1 MTASQRKHTPDRS
14 QDALREPLV
23 SETYLLFDRPVHSQM
38 ALPEL
43 PRLLDYQRDTP
54 AVAIRQMP
62 AGAAN
67 TDDFH
72 TCHEWRTEQ
81 GRLLCRCLRRGNDYL
96 LSFPRQ
102 ADFHIEAG
110 GTINCMPAPGVAQGL
125 LRHLLLNQVLPR
137 YLAHTGEQLLHASAV
152 TLANGTTVAFLG
164 ESGFGKS
171 TLASYCHLNGA
182 QFIDDDCILLR
193 SGEGGL
199 RIAGGVPTLRLY
211 PDSLRALGHNPAG
224 FAPYAQ
230 DLTDKLQMSLAGQ
243 QTHPVTSPVLQA
255 LFLLGAPDGV
265 PGNGAVTIT
274 PAGGQV
280 ALMSLVR
287 GAFNLNPADKNTLR
301 QMFQQRAQILAEG
314 LPVYHLNYP
323 RAHRALP
330 QVLQAL
336 LNWRHT

>member
-1 MTASQRKHTPDRS
+1 MTASQRTHAPDPS
-14 QDALREPLV
+14 QDALREPPAPD
-23 SETYLLFDRPVHSQM
+23 TYLLFGTPVHSNIP
-38 ALPEL
+38 LPEL
-43 PRLLDYQRDTP
+43 PRLPDYQGDAP
-54 AVAIRQMP
+54 AVAIRQIA
-62 AGAAN
+62 AGGFNA
-67 TDDFH
+67 DDFH

-81 GRLLCRCLRRGNDYL
+81 GRLLCRCLRRDTDYL

-110 GTINCMPAPGVAQGL
+110 GIINCLPAPGVAQGL

-152 TLANGTTVAFLG
+152 TLANGKTVAFLG

-199 RIAGGVPTLRLY
+199 RIVGGVPTVRLY

-224 FAPYAQ
+224 FAPYEQ
-230 DLTDKLQMSLAGQ
+230 DRTDKLQMSLSGQ
-243 QTHPVTSPVLQA
+243 HTHPVMPPILQG
-255 LFLLGAPDGV
+255 LFLLGAPGDV
-265 PGNGAVTIT
+265 PANGAVTIT

-287 GAFNLNPADKNTLR
+287 GAFNLNPADKHTLR
-301 QMFQQRAQILAEG
+301 QMFEQRAQILAEG
-314 LPVYHLNYP
+314 LPVCHLNYP
-323 RAHRALP
+323 RSHRALP

-336 LNWRHT
+336 LNWRHA

>member
-1 MTASQRKHTPDRS
+1 MIASHCKHVPDRP
-14 QDALREPLV
+14 QHALREPHV
-23 SETYLLFDRPVHSQM
+23 SDTYLLFDTRVYSQIPFPG
-38 ALPEL
+38 LP
-43 PRLLDYQRDTP
+43 DYQGDTP
-54 AVAIRQMP
+54 TVAIRQMA
-62 AGAAN
+62 AGRID
-67 TDDFH
+67 TDDFY

-81 GRLLCRCLRRGNDYL
+81 GRLVCRCLRRDTDYL
-96 LSFPRQ
+96 LSFPQQ

-110 GTINCMPAPGVAQGL
+110 GTINCLPAPGVAQGL

-152 TLANGTTVAFLG
+152 TLANGATVAFLG

-171 TLASYCHLNGA
+171 TLASYCHLHGA

-193 SGEGGL
+193 SGAAGL

-224 FAPYAQ
+224 FTPYA
-230 DLTDKLQMSLAGQ
+230 DRTDKLEMSVAGQ
-243 QTHPVTSPVLQA
+243 QTHLATPPILQA
-255 LFLLGAPDGV
+255 LFLLRAPGEAPAD
-265 PGNGAVTIT
+265 GAVTIT

-287 GAFNLNPADKNTLR
+287 GAFNLNPADRNTLR
-301 QMFQQRAQILAEG
+301 QMFQHHVQLLAGG
-314 LPVYHLNYP
+314 LPVYHLNFP
-323 RAHRALP
+323 KAHSALP

-336 LNWRHT
+336 LNLRHT

>member
-1 MTASQRKHTPDRS
+1 MTASPRKHTPDHS
-14 QDALREPLV
+14 QDTLREPLV
-23 SETYLLFDRPVHSQM
+23 SDTYLLFDTPIHSKM
-38 ALPEL
+38 PLPEL
-43 PRLLDYQRDTP
+43 PRLPDYQGETP
-54 AVAIRQMP
+54 AVTIRQMAP
-62 AGAAN
+62 GQAN
-67 TDDFH
+67 TGDFH
-72 TCHEWRTEQ
+72 TCHEWRTQQ
-81 GRLLCRCLRRGNDYL
+81 GRLVCRCLRRDTDYL
-96 LSFPRQ
+96 LSFPQQ

-152 TLANGTTVAFLG
+152 TLGNGTTVAFLG

-182 QFIDDDCILLR
+182 RFIDDDCILLR
-193 SGEGGL
+193 SGEAGL
-199 RIAGGVPTLRLY
+199 RITGGVPTLRLY

-230 DLTDKLQMSLAGQ
+230 DRTDKQQMSLAGQ
-243 QTHPVTSPVLQA
+243 QAHGETPLILQA
-255 LFLLGAPDGV
+255 LFLLGAPGEV
-265 PGNGAVTIT
+265 PAEGAVTIT

-301 QMFQQRAQILAEG
+301 QMFQRRAKILADG

-336 LNWRHT
+336 MNWRHA

>member
-1 MTASQRKHTPDRS
+1 MTASQRKHTPDPS
-14 QDALREPLV
+14 QDALREPSV
-23 SETYLLFDRPVHSQM
+23 PVTYLLFDTPVHSQIP
-38 ALPEL
+38 LPEL
-43 PRLLDYQRDTP
+43 PRLPDYRGDTP
-54 AVAIRQMP
+54 AVTIRWIA
-62 AGAAN
+62 AGRAD

-81 GRLLCRCLRRGNDYL
+81 GRLLCRCSRRDTDYL
-96 LSFPRQ
+96 LSFPQQ

-110 GTINCMPAPGVAQGL
+110 GNINCVPAPGVAQGL

-152 TLANGTTVAFLG
+152 TLANGATIAFLG

-211 PDSLRALGHNPAG
+211 QDSLRALGHNPAG
-224 FAPYAQ
+224 FARYAGGR
-230 DLTDKLQMSLAGQ
+230 TDKLQMSLAGQ
-243 QTHPVTSPVLQA
+243 QMHPVTPPILQA
-255 LFLLGAPDGV
+255 LFLLGAPGDV
-265 PGNGAVTIT
+265 PADGAVTIA
-274 PAGGQV
+274 PASGQV

-287 GAFNLNPADKNTLR
+287 GAFNLNPADKSTLR
-301 QMFQQRAQILAEG
+301 RMFQHRAQILAEG

-323 RAHRALP
+323 RAHRVLP

-336 LNWRHT
+336 LSWRHT